1 MIQKKAILAIN
12 VDVQKNN
19 KLISKKGLNMKTE
32 DFKVTIN
39 GEEKTFTVRS
49 PSLTDQREAQ
59 KVYNQAFTDAI
70 KSKSVV
76 RAKMDDLL
84 EEQGLWNSDKQAEYT
99 ALQKELLEGERK
111 LAQGGFALSDAKKLA
126 IKMREVRNKIRELIS
141 VRTSLDNHSAE
152 GQADNARFNY
162 LVSVCVVYKDNDK
175 KYFENL
181 EDYMSRIDDPV
192 ALAGAQKLAN
202 MIYGLDN
209 NFEKNL
215 PENKFLRKYKFVN
228 DNLRFIDKKGRTVD
242 ADGRLVDENGRYINE
257 AGEFID
263 KDGNRVDA
271 DGEYLVDTQPFLDDN
286 GNPIVVDE
294 EKANE
299 TVVNKNNDTATTSNT
314 LENTTD
320 ATKQNISASD
330 VVSTSA

>member
-1 MIQKKAILAIN
+1 
-12 VDVQKNN
+12 
-19 KLISKKGLNMKTE
+19 MKTE
-32 DFKVTIN
+32 DFKVEVN
-39 GEEKTFTVRS
+39 GEEKTFMVRS

-84 EEQGLWNSDKQAEYT
+84 QEQGLWNAEKQAEYT
-99 ALQKELLEGERK
+99 RLQNELLEGERK
-111 LAQGGFALSDAKKLA
+111 LAKGGFALSEAKKLA
-126 IKMREVRNKIRELIS
+126 MKMRTIRNQIRELIS

-175 KYFENL
+175 NYFASL

-215 PENKFLRKYKFVN
+215 PENKFLKRYKFVN
-228 DNLRFIDKKGRTVD
+228 DDLRFIDKKGRTVD
-242 ADGRLVDENGRYINE
+242 SEGRLVDENGRYINE
-257 AGEFID
+257 TGQFID
-263 KDGNRVDA
+263 KDGNPVDA
-271 DGEYLVDTQPFLDDN
+271 DGEYMFDAQPFLDDE
-286 GNPIVVDE
+286 GNPVVITEETEVKAE
-294 EKANE
+294 EKDE
-299 TVVNKNNDTATTSNT
+299 KQSQSNT
-314 LENTTD
+314 TVSSE
-320 ATKQNISASD
+320 TKPEL
-330 VVSTSA
+330 STAQT

>member
-1 MIQKKAILAIN
+1 
-12 VDVQKNN
+12 
-19 KLISKKGLNMKTE
+19 MKTE
-32 DFKVTIN
+32 DFKVTVN
-39 GEEKTFTVRS
+39 NEEKTFTVRS

-84 EEQGLWNSDKQAEYT
+84 EEQGLWNEEKQKEYT
-99 ALQKELLEGERK
+99 DLQKELLEGEKK
-111 LAQGGFALSDAKKLA
+111 LAKGGFALVDAKKLA

-162 LVSVCVVYKDNDK
+162 LVSACVVYKDNDK

-242 ADGRLVDENGRYINE
+242 GDGRLVDENNRYINE
-257 AGEFID
+257 QGEFID
-263 KDGNRVDA
+263 KDGNRVDSE
-271 DGEYLVDTQPFLDDN
+271 GEYLFDAQPFLDDD
-286 GNPIVVDE
+286 GNPVLLDE
-294 EKANE
+294 EK
-299 TVVNKNNDTATTSNT
+299 VV
-314 LENTTD
+314 ENTKSESESEPETQ
-320 ATKQNISASD
+320 KEP
-330 VVSTSA
+330 VSESVSV